1 MESNSSVSLDR
12 VIKEL
17 SLEQLVMTRSAET
30 ILITVA
36 RVNRPGLPLTGFY
49 DYFEK
54 ERIEIIGK
62 AEHLFLERES
72 EEDRRRTLEVFF
84 SHQPVAVVLSTG
96 LDAPDPMVE
105 MAEKY
110 GVPLMRTQEKTSNFM
125 AGLIAFLN
133 MQLAPK
139 ITHHGV
145 LVEVYGEGVLLLGDS
160 GIGKSETAIELVK
173 RGHRLIADDAVEI
186 KRISPT
192 SLVGQAPELIR
203 HYVEL
208 RGIGI
213 VDVRRLFGMGAVKEE
228 EEISLIINMEPWQE
242 GKMYDRLGIDEQK
255 TEILGIEVPS
265 IVIPVRPGRNLSIII
280 EVAAMNLRLK
290 KLGHNTAQE
299 FNRRLMES
307 MGFDMNL

>member
-17 SLEQLVMTRSAET
+17 SLEQLVMPRSAET

-72 EEDRRRTLEVFF
+72 EEDRRRTLEAFF

>member
-17 SLEQLVMTRSAET
+17 SLEQLVMPRSAET

-96 LDAPDPMVE
+96 LDAPDPMVG

>member
-17 SLEQLVMTRSAET
+17 SLEQLVMPRSAET

>member
-17 SLEQLVMTRSAET
+17 SLEQLVMPRSAET

-72 EEDRRRTLEVFF
+72 EEDRRRTLESFF

-96 LDAPDPMVE
+96 LDAPDPMIE

-307 MGFDMNL
+307 MGFDMKL

>member
-17 SLEQLVMTRSAET
+17 SLEQLVMPRSAET

-72 EEDRRRTLEVFF
+72 AEDRRRTLESFF

-96 LDAPDPMVE
+96 LDAPAPMVE